1 MQVRK
6 RRKSKEVKQ
15 MGKIKHK
22 KKVVDGLTFDSTT
35 EANYYVY
42 LKEQQMLGNIISFD
56 MQQTFVLQP
65 KYIYFNNEIV
75 TEDDAR
81 YKEVDKERKK
91 YNKLNPDNKIG
102 IVQGIKYIADFD
114 ITYKDGTRKV
124 IDVKGIKTADFKLK
138 EKMFN
143 FRYPHL
149 NFECVVWDNKN
160 KSWMEFDAY
169 QKSKKEGKKK
179 KDGENQ

>member
-42 LKEQQMLGNIISFD
+42 LKEQQMLGNIISFE

-81 YKEVDKERKK
+81 
-91 YNKLNPDNKIG
+91 
-102 IVQGIKYIADFD
+102 
-114 ITYKDGTRKV
+114 
-124 IDVKGIKTADFKLK
+124 
-138 EKMFN
+138 
-143 FRYPHL
+143 
-149 NFECVVWDNKN
+149 
-160 KSWMEFDAY
+160 
-169 QKSKKEGKKK
+169 
-179 KDGENQ
+179 